1 MTGFNFS
8 RRSKAS
14 LGVNFLSLIETG
26 RFTYWS
32 GEDQPLADG
41 WWFFTQAHACAYS
54 LPPDGVMERD
64 LRWGVPEGARVDT
77 TAGSQLVHDDRLI
90 SAALVAVY
98 DDLWREGQLHLGQ
111 AAGAGA
117 IQLEAIAVN
126 VGSDETNG
134 EAFELESGCPVA
146 YRSPLPLADWSQ
158 QIRSAGIPCHVSHH
172 AGTYLCNAIFY
183 WTSMYIERHGW
194 DTQVAFIHVPL
205 ASEQVA
211 SMPGSQPSLP
221 VALSATA
228 IRTILNQL

>member
-1 MTGFNFS
+1 VAHIFAIEAPAGDRRSPTYRAVDVFVDQGSRHFLTTGTQPGLAQRLLSWFRAWDVVHLVGDSSGVGAGLVDWLEADLGSDHVTSFNFS

-32 GEDQPLADG
+32 GEDEPLADG
-41 WWFFTQAHACAYS
+41 WWFFTQAHACVYS

-111 AAGAGA
+111 AASA
-117 IQLEAIAVN
+117 I
-126 VGSDETNG
+126 
-134 EAFELESGCPVA
+134 
-146 YRSPLPLADWSQ
+146 
-158 QIRSAGIPCHVSHH
+158 IPPPDSW
-172 AGTYLCNAIFY
+172 N
-183 WTSMYIERHGW
+183 
-194 DTQVAFIHVPL
+194 DT
-205 ASEQVA
+205 
-211 SMPGSQPSLP
+211 GY
-221 VALSATA
+221 
-228 IRTILNQL
+228 